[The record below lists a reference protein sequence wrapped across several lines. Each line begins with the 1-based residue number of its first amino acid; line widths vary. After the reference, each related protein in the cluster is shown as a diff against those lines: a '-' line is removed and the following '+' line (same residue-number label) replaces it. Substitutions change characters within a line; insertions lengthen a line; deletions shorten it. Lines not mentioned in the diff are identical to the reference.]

1 MPRSYT
7 NAYVRCDLDPHAR
20 AHTHTQ
26 AGRQAGHALQS
37 MLCRTSIPVILICAV
52 PSLRRALAC
61 VPVVAHYGT
70 SSKYIFAV
78 RVRSHAHIHV
88 PIVSP
93 SASFSPPPPVVTQTL
108 PAAQAQTAQAV
119 YTGPSPHAVSPA
131 YTGSPYAVSSPPTSP
146 HAGVAQPPST
156 PPMGAVPYMMAGLP
170 GQPPVVGYILPYQQV
185 CTLFLQRCKFHCVV
199 VCCLYIMA
207 GLRGQPPLVADMLP
221 YRQVERD
228 GVAAIITSF
237 SPLPCFEN
245 TGFRTGSLGCASL
258 PHLDAGGR
266 IRGVKGLRC
275 HIVTQ

>member
-1 MPRSYT
+1 MTRPR
-7 NAYVRCDLDPHAR
+7 ACGGGKFPRACDGDN
-20 AHTHTQ
+20 
-26 AGRQAGHALQS
+26 
-37 MLCRTSIPVILICAV
+37 VFK
-52 PSLRRALAC
+52 LAC
-61 VPVVAHYGT
+61 MCYSTGVIYQPGFPT
-70 SSKYIFAV
+70 IPSSTYPSGDPSGSAANIPQREVTRKLAWQP
-78 RVRSHAHIHV
+78 AADQV